1 MQLYLSEEDKDRLRA
16 MATEMGINVPYH
28 YGHGQPQAM
37 YVLSTDGNLQT
48 IIPDTWI
55 VDMFEEIIKRIKSL
69 EEKSGLPF

>member
-1 MQLYLSEEDKDRLRA
+1 MHLYLSEEDKDRLRA

-37 YVLSTDGNLQT
+37 YVMSTDGTMQT
-48 IIPDTWI
+48 IIPDSWI
-55 VDMFEEIIKRIKSL
+55 VDMFVEMNKRIKTL